1 MRIECEDID
10 ISSYKSNIR
19 INAKGINF
27 YNMYM
32 ENGLE
37 VIEKLLNEMPIEEL
51 EQYILKRKEENE

>member
-10 ISSYKSNIR
+10 ISLYKSNIR

-32 ENGLE
+32 ENGIE
-37 VIEKLLNEMPIEEL
+37 VIEKILNEIPIEEL